1 MAWKKEE
8 SEKRIRD
15 RWEARDTEISVTK
28 LKRDMNLENVT
39 LKNGRLI
46 RGAHLY
52 ATVAGT
58 GRLHLLDNDAHAS
71 SSIQR
76 LALWQAEVA
85 KMASAFD
92 VPIIAF
98 QGGRVH
104 LLVFRP
110 IDDDREIARKA
121 ALLGRAISLMTHF
134 AFNPLFDEDLRLKA
148 KAAVDLG
155 ETVATRGGTKGDSEL
170 LFLGNAANRPA
181 KLLGAS
187 ILTATGRFVD
197 ALDDQIDLEKEENAG
212 EDDAWVLK
220 LSRKTVEEA
229 VSEDG
234 IDWSVDTSKKRIE
247 ANLEKWPVDRF
258 KVSGASSLIDPTSL
272 GRSNSKLV
280 DAAVVLVDIDGF
292 SDYVDQAE
300 DDDVKR
306 DAILALDAI
315 RQELRSVLKTDHE
328 GVRIQYQGDNMIGLV
343 HLPAGDEEKIAA
355 AAVDI
360 AAGMQSSMGVTL
372 PAIVPDVAGLDVAV
386 GVSSARTVVSSL
398 GAYGRRNAIVIGPAA
413 SDAEAIQQRLEAEQI
428 GIDKTTF
435 EALDEDVAG
444 QFEWSASARA
454 YVAEGLDAAKLSRI
468 KEGASAAAKSE
479 RTVTPGHG
487 GRFHIGTGAA
497 IAGGESVRPIRP
509 YAE

>member
-1 MAWKKEE
+1 MGWDKQE
-8 SEKRIRD
+8 SEDRIRR
-15 RWEARDTEISVTK
+15 RWEARDSEITVTK
-28 LKRDMNLENVT
+28 LKRDMDLENVT

-46 RGAHLY
+46 RGTHLY

-76 LALWQAEVA
+76 IALWQGEVA
-85 KMASAFD
+85 KMATAFD
-92 VPIIAF
+92 VPVIAF

-110 IDDDREIARKA
+110 IDDDAAIARKA
-121 ALLGRAISLMTHF
+121 ALFGRAISLMTHL
-134 AFNPLFDEDLRLKA
+134 AFNPLFEEDLRLKA

-155 ETVATRGGTKGDSEL
+155 ETVATRGGTRGDSEL

-187 ILTATGRFVD
+187 ILAATGRFVD
-197 ALDDQIDLEKEENAG
+197 ALDDQLELEKEEKAG
-212 EDDAWVLK
+212 EEDAWVLK
-220 LSRKTVEEA
+220 LSQKTVEDA
-229 VSEDG
+229 VSDDG
-234 IDWSVDTSKKRIE
+234 IDWSVAVSKERVAAE
-247 ANLEKWPVDRF
+247 LEKWPTDRF

-300 DDDVKR
+300 NDTVKR
-306 DAILALDAI
+306 DAILTLDAI
-315 RQELRSVLKTDHE
+315 RQELRAVLKSDYE

-343 HLPAGDEEKIAA
+343 HLPTGEEEKIAG
-355 AAVDI
+355 AVNDI
-360 AAGMQSSMGVTL
+360 AAGIQSSVGVTL
-372 PAIVPDVAGLDVAV
+372 PAVVPDVSKLDVAV
-386 GVSSARTVVSSL
+386 GISLARTVVSSL

-413 SDAEAIQQRLEAEQI
+413 SEAEAIQQRLEAEQT

-435 EALDEDVAG
+435 EALEEDVRK
-444 QFEWSASARA
+444 QFEWSAPARA
-454 YVAEGLDAAKLSRI
+454 YVAEGLDAPKLSRI
-468 KEGASAAAKSE
+468 KEGASASAKSE

-497 IAGGESVRPIRP
+497 VAGGESVRPIRP

>member
-1 MAWKKEE
+1 MGWDKAR
-8 SEKRIRD
+8 SEGRIRD
-15 RWEARDTEISVTK
+15 RWEARDTEITVTK
-28 LKRDMNLENVT
+28 LKRNMNLENVT

-58 GRLHLLDNDAHAS
+58 GRLHLLDSDAHAS

-76 LALWQAEVA
+76 VALWQAEVS

-110 IDDDREIARKA
+110 IDDDGEIARKA

-148 KAAVDLG
+148 KAAVDMG
-155 ETVATRGGTKGDSEL
+155 ETVATRGGTRGDSEL

-187 ILTATGRFVD
+187 TLTATGRFVD
-197 ALDDQIDLEKEENAG
+197 ALDDQLELEKEEKAG
-212 EDDAWVLK
+212 QDDAWVLK
-220 LSRKTVEEA
+220 LSRKTIEDA
-229 VSEDG
+229 VSEDE
-234 IDWSVDTSKKRIE
+234 IDWSVDNSKKRIE
-247 ANLEKWPVDRF
+247 ADLEKWPVERF
-258 KVSGASSLIDPTSL
+258 KVSGASALIDPTAL

-280 DAAVVLVDIDGF
+280 DAAVILVDIDGF

-300 DDDVKR
+300 NDDVKR
-306 DAILALDAI
+306 NAILALDAI
-315 RQELRSVLKTDHE
+315 RQELRAVLKTDYE

-343 HLPAGDEEKIAA
+343 HLPAGDEGKIAA
-355 AAVDI
+355 AAADI
-360 AAGMQSSMGVTL
+360 AAGAQSSMSITL
-372 PAIVPDVAGLDVAV
+372 PVVVPDVGGLDVAV
-386 GVSSARTVVSSL
+386 GIASALTVVSSL
-398 GAYGRRNAIVIGPAA
+398 GAYGRRNAIVIGPGA
-413 SDAEAIQQRLEAEQI
+413 SESEAIQQRLNAEQT
-428 GIDKTTF
+428 GIDKSTF
-435 EALDEDVAG
+435 EALEEDVAK
-444 QFEWSASARA
+444 QFAWSAPARA

-479 RTVTPGHG
+479 RSVTPGHD

-497 IAGGESVRPIRP
+497 VAGGESVRPIRP
-509 YAE
+509 FAE

>member
-1 MAWKKEE
+1 MSWDKARSEE
-8 SEKRIRD
+8 RIRD
-15 RWEARDTEISVTK
+15 RWEARDTEITVTK
-28 LKRDMNLENVT
+28 LKRDMDLENVT
-39 LKNGRLI
+39 LKKGRLI

-52 ATVAGT
+52 ATVAAT
-58 GRLHLLDNDAHAS
+58 GRLHLLDSDAHAS

-76 LALWQAEVA
+76 LALWQAEVS

-92 VPIIAF
+92 VPVIAF
-98 QGGRVH
+98 QGGRAH

-110 IDDDREIARKA
+110 IDDDAAIARKA

-134 AFNPLFDEDLRLKA
+134 AFNPLFNEDLRLKA

-155 ETVATRGGTKGDSEL
+155 ETVATRGGTRGDSEL

-197 ALDDQIDLEKEENAG
+197 ALDDQLGVEKEEKAG

-220 LSRKTVEEA
+220 LIRRTVEEEVA
-229 VSEDG
+229 ADG
-234 IDWSVDTSKKRIE
+234 IDWTVDASKKRIE

-258 KVSGASSLIDPTSL
+258 KVGGASALIDPTSL

-315 RQELRSVLKTDHE
+315 RQELRAVLKTDHE

-360 AAGMQSSMGVTL
+360 AAGMQSSMDTTL
-372 PAIVPDVAGLDVAV
+372 PAIVPDVESLDVAV
-386 GVSSARTVVSSL
+386 GISSARTVVSSL

-413 SDAEAIQQRLEAEQI
+413 SEAEAIQQRLEAEQT
-428 GIDKTTF
+428 GIDKTTYG
-435 EALDEDVAG
+435 ALEEDVAE

-468 KEGASAAAKSE
+468 KEGSSAAAKSE
-479 RTVTPGHG
+479 RSVTPGHG

-497 IAGGESVRPIRP
+497 AAGGESVRPIRP